1 MVSSSAEVSSFCTLG
16 GLLSKFVIASG
27 DNVTLGAPRP
37 LFCDNADFCG
47 AGIWL
52 GDGETVEV
60 GATAPLGAGVGN
72 DAVSDG
78 EGDGDF
84 SSS

>member
-1 MVSSSAEVSSFCTLG
+1 MFRGNT
-16 GLLSKFVIASG
+16 
-27 DNVTLGAPRP
+27 
-37 LFCDNADFCG
+37 DFCG

-52 GDGETVEV
+52 DGGEAVEV
-60 GATAPLGAGVGN
+60 GATAPLAAAVGN

-84 SSS
+84 SSF

>member
-1 MVSSSAEVSSFCTLG
+1 MFCGNT
-16 GLLSKFVIASG
+16 
-27 DNVTLGAPRP
+27 
-37 LFCDNADFCG
+37 DFCG

-52 GDGETVEV
+52 GDGEAVEV
-60 GATAPLGAGVGN
+60 GATAPLAAAVGN

-84 SSS
+84 SSSLLGDSDAAFFFTLTGEAEGDRFFLDFFFR

>member
-1 MVSSSAEVSSFCTLG
+1 MFLG
-16 GLLSKFVIASG
+16 
-27 DNVTLGAPRP
+27 NT
-37 LFCDNADFCG
+37 DFCG

-52 GDGETVEV
+52 GDGETVEA
-60 GATAPLGAGVGN
+60 GATVPLAAGVDN

-84 SSS
+84 SFF